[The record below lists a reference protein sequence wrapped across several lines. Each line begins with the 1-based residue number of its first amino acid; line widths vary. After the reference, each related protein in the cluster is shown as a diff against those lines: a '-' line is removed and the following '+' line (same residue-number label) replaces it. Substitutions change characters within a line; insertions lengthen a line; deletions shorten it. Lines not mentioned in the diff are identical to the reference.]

1 MAKNNPYTLVFG
13 KQPIQSI
20 PRPVE
25 TQEVMDAFLNE
36 PATQQIYMIT
46 GVRGCGKTVFM
57 TEVANKLKEHD
68 GWETLELSTS
78 QDLLTSMAESLTQEN
93 RFTKL
98 FKQGLGVTVGGFGF
112 QFNGKTEVTSPPV
125 LISEAIKVLKKH
137 NKKLLICID
146 EVVSNDYMKE
156 FVSVFQILLREDYP
170 IYLLMTGLI

>member
-68 GWETLELSTS
+68 GWIFTFRHENDYRMAVSEYRQYLEEYVYEKIWSELSRG
-78 QDLLTSMAESLTQEN
+78 DRNLLYAVA
-93 RFTKL
+93 K
-98 FKQGLGVTVGGFGF
+98 
-112 QFNGKTEVTSPPV
+112 
-125 LISEAIKVLKKH
+125 SETRKVKEIKE
-137 NKKLLICID
+137 IMG
-146 EVVSNDYMKE
+146 VSNNQYTPYRDRMIKKM
-156 FVSVFQILLREDYP
+156 LLDGSEYGYLRITLPLFEDYV
-170 IYLLMTGLI
+170 IRSYTDY